1 MNGAFDIALRLA
13 GVLVLVALNGFFVA
27 AEFALVG
34 ARRTRLDQLA
44 SAGNAAAALGRRMQ
58 DDLDRYIAAAQ
69 LGITLASLAL
79 GWIGES
85 TVAALVDPPIEALV
99 VWTLGNLAVAEALAL
114 TISHGVGI
122 AVSFFVITALHIV
135 LGEQAPKVFAIRAPE
150 RTALFIVR
158 PLAVFNAIFSLVI
171 RFLDWATDLV
181 LGLFG
186 IREGGGHTKVH
197 SADELR
203 LLVEESAEAGVLDE
217 EEQEMLINV
226 FAFADR
232 PAYQAM
238 LPRTEVVTIDHD
250 ASIREF
256 LDRFAETGH
265 TRFPVSGPGGVD
277 DVQGIISAKDLLVA
291 LRDGAID
298 LDQPIAAL
306 VRPAFFTPESKRI
319 GDLLQELRAKHIRMA
334 VLIDEYGGM
343 AGVVTMEDL
352 VEEIVG
358 ELDDEL
364 EHDSAELTTIDD
376 QTSVVEGQ
384 IRVEDV
390 NQELD
395 LDIPPGDYE
404 TLAGF
409 VLARLGRLPAN
420 GDVLTY
426 GGVRLT
432 VTEMQGPRIKQIEIK
447 RVP

>member
-27 AEFALVG
+27 ADFALVG

-99 VWTLGNLAVAEALAL
+99 VWLLGNLAVAETLAL

-150 RTALFIVR
+150 RTTLFIVR

-171 RFLDWATDLV
+171 RFLDWATDVV

-238 LPRTEVVTIDHD
+238 LPRTEVVTIDHE
-250 ASIREF
+250 ASIRAF

-265 TRFPVSGPGGVD
+265 TRFPVIGPGGVD

-298 LDQPIAAL
+298 LEQPIAAL

-334 VLIDEYGGM
+334 ILIDEYGGM

-376 QTSVVEGQ
+376 LTSVVEGQ

-390 NQELD
+390 NQQLD

-426 GGVRLT
+426 NGVRLT